1 MRFKTP
7 RHPLTEKGGSSI
19 AKVIVADENEGRRSL
34 LANTLEREGF
44 EITRAGTL
52 RQAEGTALAIMPE
65 VVLIDSEWKNGDAI
79 DASQRLMGDPEF
91 AFKCRI
97 VILARNTSQEYL
109 VSAAQAGVAEVMGKP
124 IDMSAL
130 IEQLHRHTKKQF
142 VPPPAEVNT
151 GGGTGGTFDVS
162 MTMGDST
169 WALPMLKGLVG
180 PEKIDSGFI
189 DEILGQMGE
198 EGLEVNDELD
208 PSMMSAMLRL
218 ALNKLVGEADGS
230 ALQAQDGGGD
240 GSHAKPNQG
249 PGNNQAPSFSDL
261 QRSASLGKGKP
272 GLKAMNQG
280 FKSSMEDIL
289 EAQAQGLAQEVEEA
303 MDGIL
308 DESPDLVA
316 IHDLSTMVPID
327 PEVLKLT
334 RLTNEFV
341 SDLMWSLGRPGAV
354 SDITLMTQVED
365 AAQMLKDVLDALPA
379 AEEEE

>member
-1 MRFKTP
+1 M
-7 RHPLTEKGGSSI
+7 
-19 AKVIVADENEGRRSL
+19 AKVIVADENEGRRGL

-79 DASQRLMGDPEF
+79 DASQRLMSDPEF

-97 VILARNTSQEYL
+97 VILSRNTSQEYL
-109 VSAAQAGVAEVMGKP
+109 VGAAQAGVAEVMGKP
-124 IDMSAL
+124 IDMTAL
-130 IEQLHRHTKKQF
+130 VDQLHRHTRKQF

-162 MTMGDST
+162 MTMGDSK

-189 DEILGQMGE
+189 NEILGQMGE

-208 PSMMSAMLRL
+208 PSTMSAMLRL
-218 ALNKLVGEADGS
+218 ALNKLVGEADG
-230 ALQAQDGGGD
+230 QTDGAQTG
-240 GSHAKPNQG
+240 
-249 PGNNQAPSFSDL
+249 PSFSDL
-261 QRSASLGKGKP
+261 KRSESLGKGKADGP
-272 GLKAMNQG
+272 IAAMNQG
-280 FKSSMEDIL
+280 FKSSMEEIL
-289 EAQAQGLAQEVEEA
+289 EAQAEGIAQEVEEA

-308 DESPDLVA
+308 DETPELIT
-316 IHDLSTMVPID
+316 IHQESTMTPID

-334 RLTNEFV
+334 RLTTEFV
-341 SDLMWSLGRPGAV
+341 SDLMWNLGRPGAV

-365 AAQMLKDVLDALPA
+365 AAQMLQDVLESLPA
-379 AEEEE
+379 VEEEE

>member
-1 MRFKTP
+1 M
-7 RHPLTEKGGSSI
+7 
-19 AKVIVADENEGRRSL
+19 AKVIVADENEGRRGL

-79 DASQRLMGDPEF
+79 DASQRLMSDPEF

-97 VILARNTSQEYL
+97 VILSRNTSQEYL
-109 VSAAQAGVAEVMGKP
+109 VGAAQAGVAEVMGKP
-124 IDMSAL
+124 IDMTAL
-130 IEQLHRHTKKQF
+130 VDQLHRHTRKQF

-162 MTMGDST
+162 MTMGDSK

-189 DEILGQMGE
+189 NEILGQMGE

-208 PSMMSAMLRL
+208 PSTMSAMLRL
-218 ALNKLVGEADGS
+218 ALNKLVGEADG
-230 ALQAQDGGGD
+230 QADGGQKG
-240 GSHAKPNQG
+240 
-249 PGNNQAPSFSDL
+249 PSFSDIK
-261 QRSASLGKGKP
+261 RSESLGKGKTKAP
-272 GLKAMNQG
+272 LAAMNQG

-289 EAQAQGLAQEVEEA
+289 EAQAQGLAQEVEDA

-308 DESPDLVA
+308 DESPELIT
-316 IHDLSTMVPID
+316 IHQESTMTPID

-334 RLTNEFV
+334 RLTTEFV
-341 SDLMWSLGRPGAV
+341 SDLMWNLGRPGAV

-365 AAQMLKDVLDALPA
+365 AAQMLQDVLESLPA

>member
-1 MRFKTP
+1 M
-7 RHPLTEKGGSSI
+7 
-19 AKVIVADENEGRRSL
+19 AKVIVADENEGRRGL

-79 DASQRLMGDPEF
+79 DASQRLMSDPEF

-97 VILARNTSQEYL
+97 VILSRNTSQEYL
-109 VSAAQAGVAEVMGKP
+109 LGAAQAGVAEVMGKP

-130 IEQLHRHTKKQF
+130 VDQLHRHTRKQF

-162 MTMGDST
+162 MTMGDSK

-189 DEILGQMGE
+189 NEILGQMGE

-208 PSMMSAMLRL
+208 PSTMSAMLRL
-218 ALNKLVGEADGS
+218 ALNKLVGEADG
-230 ALQAQDGGGD
+230 QADGGQKG
-240 GSHAKPNQG
+240 
-249 PGNNQAPSFSDL
+249 PSFSDIK
-261 QRSASLGKGKP
+261 RSESLGKGKANAP
-272 GLKAMNQG
+272 LAAMNQG

-289 EAQAQGLAQEVEEA
+289 EAQAQGLAQEVEDA

-308 DESPDLVA
+308 DESPELIT
-316 IHDLSTMVPID
+316 IHQESTMTPID

-334 RLTNEFV
+334 RLTTEFV
-341 SDLMWSLGRPGAV
+341 SDLMWNLGRPGAV

-365 AAQMLKDVLDALPA
+365 AAQMLQDVLESLPA

>member
-1 MRFKTP
+1 M
-7 RHPLTEKGGSSI
+7 

-65 VVLIDSEWKNGDAI
+65 VVLVDSEWKNGDAI

-97 VILARNTSQEYL
+97 VILSRNTSQEYL

-130 IEQLHRHTKKQF
+130 VEQLHRHTKKQF

-151 GGGTGGTFDVS
+151 GGGSGGTFDVS

-180 PEKIDSGFI
+180 PEKIDSSFI

-208 PSMMSAMLRL
+208 PSTMSAMLRL
-218 ALNKLVGEADGS
+218 ALNKLVGELIG
-230 ALQAQDGGGD
+230 
-240 GSHAKPNQG
+240 
-249 PGNNQAPSFSDL
+249 
-261 QRSASLGKGKP
+261 
-272 GLKAMNQG
+272 
-280 FKSSMEDIL
+280 
-289 EAQAQGLAQEVEEA
+289 
-303 MDGIL
+303 
-308 DESPDLVA
+308 LVA
-316 IHDLSTMVPID
+316 D
-327 PEVLKLT
+327 
-334 RLTNEFV
+334 R
-341 SDLMWSLGRPGAV
+341 
-354 SDITLMTQVED
+354 VED
-365 AAQMLKDVLDALPA
+365 QRVEQLHPARLRAHQHALANRAAHLPVAVQVFFVPPRHVEGRHLLLVVLGLLDLAERPSLAAQSRERVDP
-379 AEEEE
+379 

>member
-1 MRFKTP
+1 M
-7 RHPLTEKGGSSI
+7 

-79 DASQRLMGDPEF
+79 DASQRLMSDPEF

-97 VILARNTSQEYL
+97 VILSRQTSQEYL
-109 VSAAQAGVAEVMGKP
+109 NSAAQAGVAEVMSKP
-124 IDMSAL
+124 IDMSSL
-130 IEQLHRHTKKQF
+130 IEQLHRHTRKQF
-142 VPPPAEVNT
+142 VAPPAEVNS
-151 GGGTGGTFDVS
+151 GKGTGGTFDVA

-198 EGLEVNDELD
+198 EGLEVNEELD
-208 PSMMSAMLRL
+208 PSVMASMLRL

-230 ALQAQDGGGD
+230 QLGMPQGEGQLG
-240 GSHAKPNQG
+240 G
-249 PGNNQAPSFSDL
+249 PGGQAPSFQDL
-261 QRSASLGKGKP
+261 KRGGSLGG
-272 GLKAMNQG
+272 GSGNLSEMNQG

-289 EAQAQGLAQEVEEA
+289 EAQAEGLAQEVEDA

-308 DESPDLVA
+308 SETPDFVA
-316 IHDLSTMVPID
+316 IHDMGTMVPID
-327 PEVLKLT
+327 PEVLEMT

-341 SDLMWSLGRPGAV
+341 GDLLWNLGQPGAI

-365 AAQMLKDVLDALPA
+365 AAQMLKDVLDSLPA

>member
-1 MRFKTP
+1 M
-7 RHPLTEKGGSSI
+7 
-19 AKVIVADENEGRRSL
+19 AKVIVADENEGRRGL

-79 DASQRLMGDPEF
+79 DASQRLMSDPEF

-97 VILARNTSQEYL
+97 VILSRNTSQEYL
-109 VSAAQAGVAEVMGKP
+109 VGAAQAGVAEVMGKP

-130 IEQLHRHTKKQF
+130 VDQLHRHTRKQF

-162 MTMGDST
+162 MTMGDSK

-189 DEILGQMGE
+189 NEILGQMGE
-198 EGLEVNDELD
+198 EGLEVNEELD
-208 PSMMSAMLRL
+208 PSTMSAMLRL
-218 ALNKLVGEADGS
+218 ALNKLVGETDGQADATQKG
-230 ALQAQDGGGD
+230 
-240 GSHAKPNQG
+240 
-249 PGNNQAPSFSDL
+249 PSFSDL
-261 QRSASLGKGKP
+261 KRSDSLGRGKANAP
-272 GLKAMNQG
+272 LAAMNQG

-289 EAQAQGLAQEVEEA
+289 EAQAQGLAQEVEDA

-308 DESPDLVA
+308 DESPDLIT
-316 IHDLSTMVPID
+316 IHQESTMTLID

-334 RLTNEFV
+334 RLTTEFV
-341 SDLMWSLGRPGAV
+341 SDLMWNLGRPGAV

-365 AAQMLKDVLDALPA
+365 AAQMLQDVLESLPA

>member
-1 MRFKTP
+1 M
-7 RHPLTEKGGSSI
+7 
-19 AKVIVADENEGRRSL
+19 AKVIVADENEGRRGL

-79 DASQRLMGDPEF
+79 DASQRLMSDPEF

-97 VILARNTSQEYL
+97 VILSRNTSKEYL
-109 VSAAQAGVAEVMGKP
+109 VGAAQAGVAEVMGKP
-124 IDMSAL
+124 IDMTAL
-130 IEQLHRHTKKQF
+130 VDQLHRHTRKQF

-151 GGGTGGTFDVS
+151 GGGKGGTFDVS
-162 MTMGDST
+162 MTMGDSK

-180 PEKIDSGFI
+180 PEKIVSGFI
-189 DEILGQMGE
+189 NEILGQMGE

-208 PSMMSAMLRL
+208 PSTMSAMLRL
-218 ALNKLVGEADGS
+218 ALNKLVGEADG
-230 ALQAQDGGGD
+230 QADGAQTG
-240 GSHAKPNQG
+240 
-249 PGNNQAPSFSDL
+249 PSFSDL
-261 QRSASLGKGKP
+261 KRSESLGKSQANGP
-272 GLKAMNQG
+272 LAAMNQG

-308 DESPDLVA
+308 DESPEL
-316 IHDLSTMVPID
+316 ITIYQENMMTPID

-334 RLTNEFV
+334 RLTTEFV
-341 SDLMWSLGRPGAV
+341 SDLMWNLGRPGAV

-365 AAQMLKDVLDALPA
+365 AAQMLQDVLESLPA

>member
-1 MRFKTP
+1 M
-7 RHPLTEKGGSSI
+7 
-19 AKVIVADENEGRRSL
+19 AKVIVADENEGRRGL

-79 DASQRLMGDPEF
+79 DASQRLMSDPEF

-97 VILARNTSQEYL
+97 VILSRNTSQEYL
-109 VSAAQAGVAEVMGKP
+109 VGAAQAGVAEVMGKP
-124 IDMSAL
+124 IDMTAL
-130 IEQLHRHTKKQF
+130 VDQLHRHTRKQF

-162 MTMGDST
+162 MTMGDSK

-189 DEILGQMGE
+189 NEILGQMGE

-208 PSMMSAMLRL
+208 PSTMSAMLRL
-218 ALNKLVGEADGS
+218 ALNKLVGEADG
-230 ALQAQDGGGD
+230 QTDGAQTG
-240 GSHAKPNQG
+240 
-249 PGNNQAPSFSDL
+249 PSFSDL
-261 QRSASLGKGKP
+261 KRSESLGKGKANGP
-272 GLKAMNQG
+272 IAAMNQG
-280 FKSSMEDIL
+280 FKSSMEEIL
-289 EAQAQGLAQEVEEA
+289 EAQAEGIAQEVEEA

-308 DESPDLVA
+308 DETPELIT
-316 IHDLSTMVPID
+316 IHQESTMTPID

-334 RLTNEFV
+334 RLTTEFV
-341 SDLMWSLGRPGAV
+341 SDLMWNLGRPGAV

-365 AAQMLKDVLDALPA
+365 AAQMLQDVLESLPA
-379 AEEEE
+379 VEEEE

>member
-1 MRFKTP
+1 M
-7 RHPLTEKGGSSI
+7 

-65 VVLIDSEWKNGDAI
+65 VVLFDSEWKNGDAI
-79 DASQRLMGDPEF
+79 DASQRLMSDPEL

-97 VILARNTSQEYL
+97 VILSRNTSQEYL

-130 IEQLHRHTKKQF
+130 IEQLNRHTRKQF
-142 VPPPAEVNT
+142 VPPPAEVNV
-151 GGGTGGTFDVS
+151 GGGKGGSFDVS

-198 EGLEVNDELD
+198 EGLEVNEELD
-208 PSMMSAMLRL
+208 PSTMSAMLRL
-218 ALNKLVGEADGS
+218 ALNKLVGEADGTALS
-230 ALQAQDGGGD
+230 AAQGGLAGQALGQPT
-240 GSHAKPNQG
+240 S
-249 PGNNQAPSFSDL
+249 QAPSFGDI
-261 QRSASLGKGKP
+261 QRSESLGKGKP
-272 GLKAMNQG
+272 GLESMNQG

-289 EAQAQGLAQEVEEA
+289 EAQAQGLAQDVEDA
-303 MDGIL
+303 MDDIL
-308 DESPDLVA
+308 SETPDLVA
-316 IHDLSTMVPID
+316 IYHEANMTPID
-327 PEVLKLT
+327 PEVLQMT
-334 RLTNEFV
+334 RLTTEFV
-341 SDLMWSLGRPGAV
+341 SDLLWSLGQPGAV

-365 AAQMLKDVLDALPA
+365 AAQMLKDVLEALPA

>member
-1 MRFKTP
+1 M
-7 RHPLTEKGGSSI
+7 
-19 AKVIVADENEGRRSL
+19 AKVIVADENEGRRGL

-79 DASQRLMGDPEF
+79 DASQRLMSDPEF

-97 VILARNTSQEYL
+97 VILSRNTSQEYL
-109 VSAAQAGVAEVMGKP
+109 VGAAQAGVAEVMGKP
-124 IDMSAL
+124 IDMTAL
-130 IEQLHRHTKKQF
+130 VDQLHRHTRKQF

-162 MTMGDST
+162 MTMGDSK

-189 DEILGQMGE
+189 NEILGQMGE

-208 PSMMSAMLRL
+208 PSTMSAMLRL
-218 ALNKLVGEADGS
+218 ALNKLVGEADG
-230 ALQAQDGGGD
+230 QTDGAQTG
-240 GSHAKPNQG
+240 
-249 PGNNQAPSFSDL
+249 PSFSDL
-261 QRSASLGKGKP
+261 KRSESLGKGKANGP
-272 GLKAMNQG
+272 IAAMNQG
-280 FKSSMEDIL
+280 FKSSMEEIL
-289 EAQAQGLAQEVEEA
+289 EAQAEGIAQEVEEA

-308 DESPDLVA
+308 DETPELIT
-316 IHDLSTMVPID
+316 IHQESTMTPID

-334 RLTNEFV
+334 RLTTEFV
-341 SDLMWSLGRPGAV
+341 SDLMWNLGRPGAV

-365 AAQMLKDVLDALPA
+365 AAQMLPDVLESLPA

>member
-1 MRFKTP
+1 M
-7 RHPLTEKGGSSI
+7 

-52 RQAEGTALAIMPE
+52 RQAEGTALAVMPE
-65 VVLIDSEWKNGDAI
+65 VVLFDSEWKNGDAF
-79 DASQRLMGDPEF
+79 DASQRLMSDPEF

-97 VILARNTSQEYL
+97 VILSRNTSQEYL
-109 VSAAQAGVAEVMGKP
+109 VGAAQAGVAEVMGKP

-130 IEQLHRHTKKQF
+130 IEQLHRHTRKQF
-142 VPPPAEVNT
+142 VPPPAEVNVAGAR
-151 GGGTGGTFDVS
+151 GGRFDVS

-198 EGLEVNDELD
+198 EGLEVNEELD
-208 PSMMSAMLRL
+208 PSTMSAMLRL
-218 ALNKLVGEADGS
+218 ALNKLVGEADGTG
-230 ALQAQDGGGD
+230 LMPPLGGPAG
-240 GSHAKPNQG
+240 QG
-249 PGNNQAPSFSDL
+249 AGQPTSQTPSFGDI
-261 QRSASLGKGKP
+261 QRSESLGRGKP
-272 GLKAMNQG
+272 GLESMNQG

-289 EAQAQGLAQEVEEA
+289 EAQAQGLAQEVEDA

-308 DESPDLVA
+308 SETPDFVA
-316 IHDLSTMVPID
+316 IHHEATMTPID
-327 PEVLKLT
+327 PEVLQMT
-334 RLTNEFV
+334 RLTTEFV
-341 SDLMWSLGRPGAV
+341 SDLLWNLGQPGAV
-354 SDITLMTQVED
+354 SDTTLMTQVED
-365 AAQMLKDVLDALPA
+365 AAQMLKDVLEALPA

>member
-97 VILARNTSQEYL
+97 VILSRNTSQEYL

-151 GGGTGGTFDVS
+151 CLLYTS
-162 MTMGDST
+162 
-169 WALPMLKGLVG
+169 
-180 PEKIDSGFI
+180 
-189 DEILGQMGE
+189 
-198 EGLEVNDELD
+198 
-208 PSMMSAMLRL
+208 PSPR
-218 ALNKLVGEADGS
+218 
-230 ALQAQDGGGD
+230 
-240 GSHAKPNQG
+240 
-249 PGNNQAPSFSDL
+249 
-261 QRSASLGKGKP
+261 
-272 GLKAMNQG
+272 
-280 FKSSMEDIL
+280 
-289 EAQAQGLAQEVEEA
+289 
-303 MDGIL
+303 
-308 DESPDLVA
+308 
-316 IHDLSTMVPID
+316 DLSTSRMP
-327 PEVLKLT
+327 
-334 RLTNEFV
+334 
-341 SDLMWSLGRPGAV
+341 SSA
-354 SDITLMTQVED
+354 
-365 AAQMLKDVLDALPA
+365 
-379 AEEEE
+379 

>member
-1 MRFKTP
+1 M
-7 RHPLTEKGGSSI
+7 
-19 AKVIVADENEGRRSL
+19 AKVIVADENEGRRGL

-79 DASQRLMGDPEF
+79 DASQRLMSDPEF

-97 VILARNTSQEYL
+97 VILSRNTSQEYL
-109 VSAAQAGVAEVMGKP
+109 VGAAQAGVAEVMGKP
-124 IDMSAL
+124 IDMTAL
-130 IEQLHRHTKKQF
+130 VDQLHRHTRKQF

-162 MTMGDST
+162 MTMGDSK

-189 DEILGQMGE
+189 NEILGQMGE

-208 PSMMSAMLRL
+208 TSTMSAMLRL
-218 ALNKLVGEADGS
+218 ALNKLVGEADG
-230 ALQAQDGGGD
+230 QADGAQTG
-240 GSHAKPNQG
+240 
-249 PGNNQAPSFSDL
+249 PSFSDL
-261 QRSASLGKGKP
+261 KRSESLGKGKANGP
-272 GLKAMNQG
+272 LAAMNQG

-308 DESPDLVA
+308 DESPELIT
-316 IHDLSTMVPID
+316 IHQESTMTPID

-334 RLTNEFV
+334 RLTTEFV
-341 SDLMWSLGRPGAV
+341 SDLMWNLGRPGAV

-365 AAQMLKDVLDALPA
+365 AAQMLQDVLESLPA

>member
-1 MRFKTP
+1 M
-7 RHPLTEKGGSSI
+7 
-19 AKVIVADENEGRRSL
+19 AKVIVADENEGRRGL

-79 DASQRLMGDPEF
+79 DASQRLMSDPEF

-97 VILARNTSQEYL
+97 VILSRNTSKEYL
-109 VSAAQAGVAEVMGKP
+109 VGAAQAGVAEVMGKP
-124 IDMSAL
+124 IDMTAL
-130 IEQLHRHTKKQF
+130 VDQLHRHTRKQF

-151 GGGTGGTFDVS
+151 GGGKGGTFDVS
-162 MTMGDST
+162 MTMGDSK
-169 WALPMLKGLVG
+169 WALPMLTGLVG

-189 DEILGQMGE
+189 NEILGQMGE

-208 PSMMSAMLRL
+208 PSTMSAMLRL
-218 ALNKLVGEADGS
+218 ALNKLVGEADG
-230 ALQAQDGGGD
+230 QADGAQTG
-240 GSHAKPNQG
+240 
-249 PGNNQAPSFSDL
+249 PSFSDL
-261 QRSASLGKGKP
+261 KRSESLGKSQANGP
-272 GLKAMNQG
+272 LAAMNQG

-308 DESPDLVA
+308 DESPEL
-316 IHDLSTMVPID
+316 ITIYQENMMTPID

-334 RLTNEFV
+334 RLTTEFV
-341 SDLMWSLGRPGAV
+341 SDLMWNLGRPGAV

-365 AAQMLKDVLDALPA
+365 AAQMLQDVLESLPA

>member
-1 MRFKTP
+1 
-7 RHPLTEKGGSSI
+7 
-19 AKVIVADENEGRRSL
+19 
-34 LANTLEREGF
+34 
-44 EITRAGTL
+44 
-52 RQAEGTALAIMPE
+52 MPE

-79 DASQRLMGDPEF
+79 DASQRLMSDPEF
-91 AFKCRI
+91 AFKCRV
-97 VILARNTSQEYL
+97 VILSRNTSQEYL
-109 VSAAQAGVAEVMGKP
+109 VGAAQAGVAEVMGKP

-130 IEQLHRHTKKQF
+130 IDQLHRHTKKQF

-162 MTMGDST
+162 MTMGDSK

-180 PEKIDSGFI
+180 PEKIDSVFI

-208 PSMMSAMLRL
+208 PSVMSAMLRL
-218 ALNKLVGEADGS
+218 ALNKLVGESDGS
-230 ALQAQDGGGD
+230 ELQPDGEG
-240 GSHAKPNQG
+240 KEG
-249 PGNNQAPSFSDL
+249 PATTQAPSFSDL
-261 QRSASLGKGKP
+261 KRSASLGTGKT
-272 GLKAMNQG
+272 GLAAMKQG

-308 DESPDLVA
+308 DESPELVA

-341 SDLMWSLGRPGAV
+341 SDLMWNLGRPGAV